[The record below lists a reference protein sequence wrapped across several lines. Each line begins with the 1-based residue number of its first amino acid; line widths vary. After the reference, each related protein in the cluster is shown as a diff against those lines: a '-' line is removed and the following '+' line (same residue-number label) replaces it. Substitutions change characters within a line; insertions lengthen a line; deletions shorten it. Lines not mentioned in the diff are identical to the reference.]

1 MIQNLANMY
10 AEERQLWIVERAR
23 SVGRVEVAALAEE
36 LSVTTETVRRDL
48 TTLERHALLRRVHG
62 GATPRERLG
71 FEPALAARDS
81 VLTAEKERIA
91 RSALAELPDEGTILL
106 DAGTRTARLADILP
120 SDRELVVLT
129 NALPIAMSLS
139 VRPNITVLMIGGKV
153 RGRTQAAV
161 AAWALQALADSY
173 VDVAFIGTNGITIE
187 RGLTTPDTTESA
199 VKRAMI
205 RAARRTV
212 VLADHTKVGQDH
224 LSRFA
229 SLDEIDTL
237 ITDTGLDAQVAD
249 ELRALGPKV
258 LLARGVR
265 VDPGGKGIN
274 VSRALAANNHATR
287 AVVTLGG
294 AEGEHLVALL
304 RDTGIEIVAV

>member
-1 MIQNLANMY
+1 MKHDLTNMY
-10 AEERQLWIVERAR
+10 AEERQRWIVEQARAG
-23 SVGRVEVAALAEE
+23 GRVEVASLAEE
-36 LSVTTETVRRDL
+36 LGVTTETVRRDL

-62 GATPRERLG
+62 GAIPIERLG

-81 VLTAEKERIA
+81 VMTAQKERIA
-91 RSALAELPDEGTILL
+91 RMALAELPDEGSILL
-106 DAGTRTARLADILP
+106 DAGTTTARLADALP

-139 VRPNITVLMIGGKV
+139 VRPNITVLIIGGRV

-161 AAWALQALADSY
+161 DAWALEALADSY
-173 VDVAFIGTNGITIE
+173 VDVAFIGANGISPE

-205 RAARRTV
+205 RAARRSV

-229 SLDEIDTL
+229 ALDEIDTL
-237 ITDTGLDAQVAD
+237 ITDSGLDAQVAD
-249 ELRALGPKV
+249 ELRSRGPKV
-258 LLARGVR
+258 LLA
-265 VDPGGKGIN
+265 
-274 VSRALAANNHATR
+274 
-287 AVVTLGG
+287 
-294 AEGEHLVALL
+294 
-304 RDTGIEIVAV
+304 

>member
-1 MIQNLANMY
+1 MKQDLANMY
-10 AEERQLWIVERAR
+10 AEERQRWIVERAR
-23 SVGRVEVAALAEE
+23 ASGRVEVAALADE

-62 GATPRERLG
+62 GAIPIERLG

-91 RSALAELPDEGTILL
+91 RLALDELPDEGSILL
-106 DAGTRTARLADILP
+106 DAGTTTARLADALP
-120 SDRELVVLT
+120 ADRELVVVT

-139 VRPNITVLMIGGKV
+139 VRPNITVLLIGGRV

-161 AAWALQALADSY
+161 DAWALQALADSY
-173 VDVAFIGTNGITIE
+173 VDVAFIGTNGISIE

-205 RAARRTV
+205 RSARRTV

-229 SLDEIDTL
+229 ALDEIDTF
-237 ITDTGLDAQVAD
+237 ITDTGLDLQMAD
-249 ELRALGPKV
+249 ELRASGPKV
-258 LLARGVR
+258 LLA
-265 VDPGGKGIN
+265 
-274 VSRALAANNHATR
+274 
-287 AVVTLGG
+287 
-294 AEGEHLVALL
+294 
-304 RDTGIEIVAV
+304 